1 VLPPGPWSFASIYSP
16 SSESTIG
23 YLPFWPVLLG
33 GIYDLYSL
41 VGMNNQ
47 YVYYFLLK
55 QPMIV
60 GDVLLGYTVLRYV
73 RANRPEAKNTVLALW
88 LLSPYTI
95 IISSVWGMFD
105 SLAMVPVVAALLTSR
120 PGFRAGLEGLAIWI
134 KSIPLIFAVPL
145 ALSGPRKLR
154 SLAISLA
161 IPALGSLGIIVAAGW
176 PIMTAVATLNSTVAK
191 GGQSLSLLG
200 IFFYLIQFNVVS
212 AWQPA
217 LLTVLGYLW
226 IPAEMVTLWLASR
239 WHGFTTSKGLV
250 QSLLLC
256 TITFMIF
263 KAQVNEQYA
272 VYLLALTLIDVAVW
286 NPGRKWLY
294 VSITVAV
301 MAFLLMNNVFLVR
314 FTAPVNP
321 GWISTENTL
330 VAMTGEFRPAVEQL
344 SSLVFV
350 ALNVL
355 YFRMIYRDRGSA
367 SQAVD
372 PQPAGE
378 KRE

>member
-16 SSESTIG
+16 ASESTIG

-33 GIYDLYSL
+33 GIYELYAL
-41 VGMNNQ
+41 IGMNNQ
-47 YVYYFLLK
+47 YLYYFMLK
-55 QPMIV
+55 QPMII
-60 GDVLLGYTVLRYV
+60 GDVLLGYLILRYV
-73 RANRPEAKNTVLALW
+73 RANRPEAKNAVLAFW

-95 IISSVWGMFD
+95 VISSVWGMFD
-105 SLAMVPVVAALLTSR
+105 SLAMVPVVAALLTTR
-120 PGFRAGLEGLAIWI
+120 PGCRSSLEGLAIWI
-134 KSIPLIFAVPL
+134 KSIPLIYAIPFAF
-145 ALSGPRKLR
+145 SGPKKFRN
-154 SLAISLA
+154 LAISIA
-161 IPALGSLGIIVAAGW
+161 IPTLGSVGIILVAGW
-176 PIMTAVATLNSTVAK
+176 PIMTAATTLNSTVTK

-200 IFFYLIQFNVVS
+200 VFFYLIQFNIVTT
-212 AWQPA
+212 WQPA
-217 LLTVLGYLW
+217 LLTFLGYLW
-226 IPAEMVTLWLASR
+226 IPAEIVTFWLAYR
-239 WHGFTTSKGLV
+239 WHGFSSARGLL
-250 QSLLLC
+250 QSLILC

-301 MAFLLMNNVFLVR
+301 MTFLILNNVFLVR

-321 GWISTENTL
+321 GWISTENAL
-330 VAMTGEFRPAVEQL
+330 VAMTGAVRPAIEQL

-355 YFRMIYRDRGSA
+355 YFRMIYRDRKPKTA
-367 SQAVD
+367 TAD
-372 PQPAGE
+372 AQPAGE
-378 KRE
+378 NRE